1 MPATIQK
8 ILKPT
13 KYRAVDTSTSTQI
26 ISQNLVTNGDFA
38 SDITGWDA
46 VDVGDG
52 ETAPRFDANDGVS
65 NGGCCEILVTDGG
78 YIGIKQNIPFIAGR
92 KYRVSVSAKAA
103 SGDNGKK
110 FRFMDN
116 GSSSVSALH
125 STKNNKHALTES
137 HATYTSEWTADENSD
152 RIYIVRESTGT
163 FEFFVDNIEIV
174 EIESF
179 SNNNHG
185 QIYSGRGLEF
195 DGVSDYAEIPD
206 VDAAKP
212 TDNFTIA
219 CWVNIASTSG
229 TWKTIYGKSSFG
241 SGIWFA
247 IDTSEHLVCGIKD
260 VVHYTNFK
268 TVSGSIPINTWV
280 RCVVTYERTGTTCKG
295 VIYLNGVAVELN
307 SGGYEINE
315 SSTGVTATSAGHT
328 NDSYRLGLSNTYYM
342 DGKMSDFQMWHATW
356 SESDVLYDYLNPESL
371 VLNNGSTSLTES
383 NLKLWYP
390 MQDGHSRGEQTFI
403 MDGANTGL
411 GEELISD
418 ISASAWTKGTAGGST
433 VSSTITDN
441 SDGSVTFETAETSDW
456 QTVSIP
462 IVNEQ
467 GVSYKVSITGESLA
481 ETDGDSNDKFYW
493 RFGNTYNDGHSTD
506 SFNTSFKISEGAHTK
521 TLYFESAESNNPAF
535 LVGMFKKASDTV
547 HKFRL
552 DSVSIKAVNQKHH
565 ATTLFT
571 SPTELWDGADNST
584 TNWDATSPASVT
596 ASADCLKIIT
606 GHSSTGPNIDLR
618 DSKDLTTDL
627 TIGRTYRITG
637 QGASDVAGNAVTMQA
652 NISGTDQNSN
662 SITVNNILS
671 NGNFETGS
679 GADGAGYNFD
689 NWIEQDTGAGEIAS
703 DASNQHNGSRCVKLT
718 TSTDGVNVYQTISS
732 GITAGD
738 KYLLTYWSKNEH
750 ASSGSSVRHKVY
762 DNTAGADIVAT
773 ANSGNETTGWVQT
786 AVQFTIPANCTSIFI
801 SFNSP
806 SSNYY
811 VLVDDVVCTKF
822 VDFTLDFRAD
832 STTTNELRAV
842 NMHGAN
848 ESVQRNFETLTLGT
862 STDNWL
868 SDAQDDSLQ
877 SVLTL
882 SSQTDVNNETT
893 NVMKVAFTDSATVGY
908 ATYKKT
914 DYIVGEKYYM
924 RVKAK
929 DIDGTGI
936 TGVQCFASESIGGE
950 TESGTAV
957 NPASDGV
964 NDWDT
969 VNGNFTA
976 TNSTMYI
983 NIKITGANTADYV
996 FLDDFIIMHQERVWI
1011 DDISVKEIGIASG
1024 WTNADQQLDIPQLA
1038 LQSYSQL
1045 AWFLGSGSGEGATL
1059 DSAITTGTNNWSMS
1073 FWIFKQENNENFDFF
1088 MGNSTTLNFAFDNN
1102 SNRKLYYRDQDENYH
1117 SISDAAI
1124 PDNEWVH
1131 IVITVI
1137 GNTSMTAYVN
1147 GQAQDTDTGMNGTS
1161 LYLTRFMTGYAA
1173 NQYETLGCIN
1183 EIAYFANRAI
1193 GESNV
1198 QQLYNGGKAYD
1209 ARNITDGNYL
1219 THYWRNNG
1227 LAEWKDLVGT
1237 NDINVNSTTT
1247 LLLPAGVDPS
1257 RDNQG
1262 FVINRQKD
1270 TNTLNF
1276 PTAEAS
1282 SPASLADNYVNV
1294 EASEGL
1300 NNLFSDGGSVSC
1312 WIYPFGNGESD
1323 LGRIFAHGGNYLA
1336 TGSAHTDNTIHLTFE
1351 ADWSTTNG
1359 VWSTSS
1365 RFVSLF
1371 EWTHVLITYNGSATG
1386 NHPII
1391 YINGSKKTVG
1401 SGLASPSSTPAGSLT
1416 AVTGSF
1422 LLGNNGSFIRQY
1434 DGKLDDVLVYSDII
1448 DDNEAIRI
1456 YNAGK
1461 RNHRNP
1467 AS

>member
-1 MPATIQK
+1 

-78 YIGIKQNIPFIAGR
+78 YIGIKQTIPFIAGR

-116 GSSSVSALH
+116 GSSSVSALQ
-125 STKNNKHALTES
+125 SSKNNKHALTES

-185 QIYSGRGLEF
+185 QIYSGRALEF
-195 DGVSDYAEIPD
+195 DGVSDHLTFDTTGDLE
-206 VDAAKP
+206 
-212 TDNFTIA
+212 TFTIA
-219 CWVNIASTSG
+219 QWINSASFTTINSLFSGGQAGLYPCIKSG
-229 TWKTIYGKSSFG
+229 TPGYTYWYNGSSWMQG
-241 SGIWFA
+241 TKA
-247 IDTSEHLVCGIKD
+247 LQL
-260 VVHYTNFK
+260 
-268 TVSGSIPINTWV
+268 NTWYRLV
-280 RCVVTYERTGTTCKG
+280 YVFEKNGSAGNYTVY
-295 VIYLNGVAVELN
+295 INGVKDIDE
-307 SGGYEINE
+307 
-315 SSTGVTATSAGHT
+315 TGVGSYTTGKFDEFGALNADDRLLDGMASDAQIWNTAWT
-328 NDSYRLGLSNTYYM
+328 
-342 DGKMSDFQMWHATW
+342 Q
-356 SESDVLYDYLNPESL
+356 SDVTYDYLNPESL
-371 VLNNGSTSLTES
+371 ALNNSGTSLKES
-383 NLKLWYP
+383 NLLRWFP

-418 ISASAWTKGTAGGST
+418 ISASAWTILDVDGGAAD
-433 VSSTITDN
+433 SSTSATDSN
-441 SDGSVTFETAETSDW
+441 GSVIFETAEASNW
-456 QTVSIP
+456 QTVAIP
-462 IVNEQ
+462 FTNEVNTT
-467 GVSYKVSITGESLA
+467 YKISITGEALA
-481 ETDGDSNDKFYW
+481 HTNSDLDNDDKFYW
-493 RFGNTYNDGHSTD
+493 RVGGSANNGHNTDNV
-506 SFNTSFKISEGAHTK
+506 NTSWMISEGTHTETK
-521 TLYFESAESNNPAF
+521 YFKSNESTGNAYF
-535 LVGMFKKASDTV
+535 IGMFKKASDVV

-552 DSVSIKAVNQKHH
+552 DSVSIKAVNNKHH

-703 DASNQHNGSRCVKLT
+703 DTSNQHNGSRCVKLT

-832 STTTNELRAV
+832 STTANELRAV

-882 SSQTDVNNETT
+882 SSQTDVNDETT

-1024 WTNADQQLDIPQLA
+1024 WTNADQQLDIPQPA
-1038 LQSYSQL
+1038 LQSYNQL
-1045 AWFLGSGSGEGATL
+1045 AWFLGSGSGECATL
-1059 DSAITTGTNNWSMS
+1059 DSSITTGTTNWSMS
-1073 FWIFKQENNENFDFF
+1073 FWIFKQENNEHFDFF
-1088 MGNSTTLNFAFDNN
+1088 MGTSTTLNFAFDNN
-1102 SNRKLYYRDQDENYH
+1102 SNRKLYYRDQDGNYH

-1124 PDNEWVH
+1124 PDNKWVH

-1161 LYLTRFMTGYAA
+1161 LYLTRFMTGYSTGI
-1173 NQYETLGCIN
+1173 YETLGCIN

-1198 QQLYNGGKAYD
+1198 QELYNGGKAYD

-1227 LAEWKDLVGT
+1227 LAEWKDLKGS

-1247 LLLPAGVDPS
+1247 LLLPAGVDSS

-1262 FVINRQKD
+1262 FVINREKD
-1270 TNTLNF
+1270 TNSLNF

-1371 EWTHVLITYNGSATG
+1371 EWTHLLITYNGSATG

-1456 YNAGK
+1456 YKAGK
-1461 RNHRNP
+1461 RSHR
-1467 AS
+1467 

>member
-78 YIGIKQNIPFIAGR
+78 YIGIKQTIPFIAGR

-116 GSSSVSALH
+116 GSSSVSALQ
-125 STKNNKHALTES
+125 SSKNNKHALTES

-185 QIYSGRGLEF
+185 QIYSGRALEF
-195 DGVSDYAEIPD
+195 DGVSDHLTFDTTGDLE
-206 VDAAKP
+206 
-212 TDNFTIA
+212 TFTIA
-219 CWVNIASTSG
+219 QWINSASFTTINSLFSGGQAGLYPCIKSG
-229 TWKTIYGKSSFG
+229 TPGYTYWYNGSSWMQG
-241 SGIWFA
+241 TKA
-247 IDTSEHLVCGIKD
+247 LQL
-260 VVHYTNFK
+260 
-268 TVSGSIPINTWV
+268 NTWYRLV
-280 RCVVTYERTGTTCKG
+280 YVFEKNGSAGNYTVY
-295 VIYLNGVAVELN
+295 INGVKDIDE
-307 SGGYEINE
+307 
-315 SSTGVTATSAGHT
+315 TGVGSYTTGKFDEFGALNADDRLLDGMASDAQIWNTAWT
-328 NDSYRLGLSNTYYM
+328 
-342 DGKMSDFQMWHATW
+342 Q
-356 SESDVLYDYLNPESL
+356 SDVTYDYLNPESL
-371 VLNNGSTSLTES
+371 ALNNSGTSLKES
-383 NLKLWYP
+383 NLLRWFP

-418 ISASAWTKGTAGGST
+418 ISASAWTILDVDGGAAD
-433 VSSTITDN
+433 SSTSATDSN
-441 SDGSVTFETAETSDW
+441 GSVIFETAEASNW
-456 QTVSIP
+456 QTVAIP
-462 IVNEQ
+462 FTNEVNTT
-467 GVSYKVSITGESLA
+467 YKISITGEALA
-481 ETDGDSNDKFYW
+481 HTNSDLDNDDKFYW
-493 RFGNTYNDGHSTD
+493 RVGGSANNGHNTDNV
-506 SFNTSFKISEGAHTK
+506 NTSWMISEGTHTETK
-521 TLYFESAESNNPAF
+521 YFKSNESTGNAYF
-535 LVGMFKKASDTV
+535 IGMFKKASDVV

-552 DSVSIKAVNQKHH
+552 DSVSIKAVNNKHH

-703 DASNQHNGSRCVKLT
+703 DTSNQHNGSRCVKLT

-832 STTTNELRAV
+832 STTANELRAV

-882 SSQTDVNNETT
+882 SSQTDVNDETT

-1024 WTNADQQLDIPQLA
+1024 WTNADQQLDIPQPA
-1038 LQSYSQL
+1038 LQSYNQL
-1045 AWFLGSGSGEGATL
+1045 AWFLGSGSGECATL
-1059 DSAITTGTNNWSMS
+1059 DSSITTGTTNWSMS
-1073 FWIFKQENNENFDFF
+1073 FWIFKQENNEHFDFF
-1088 MGNSTTLNFAFDNN
+1088 MGTSTTLNFAFDNN
-1102 SNRKLYYRDQDENYH
+1102 SNRKLYYRDQDGNYH

-1124 PDNEWVH
+1124 PDNKWVH

-1161 LYLTRFMTGYAA
+1161 LYLTRFMTGYSTGI
-1173 NQYETLGCIN
+1173 YETLGCIN

-1198 QQLYNGGKAYD
+1198 QELYNGGKAYD

-1227 LAEWKDLVGT
+1227 LAEWKDLKGS

-1247 LLLPAGVDPS
+1247 LLLPAGVDSS

-1262 FVINRQKD
+1262 FVINREKD
-1270 TNTLNF
+1270 TNSLNF

-1371 EWTHVLITYNGSATG
+1371 EWTHLLITYNGSATG

-1401 SGLASPSSTPAGSLT
+1401 SGLASPSSTPAGSLN

-1456 YNAGK
+1456 YKAGK
-1461 RNHRNP
+1461 RSHR
-1467 AS
+1467 

>member
-78 YIGIKQNIPFIAGR
+78 YIGIKQTIPFIAGR

-116 GSSSVSALH
+116 GSSSVSALQ
-125 STKNNKHALTES
+125 SSKNNKHALTES

-185 QIYSGRGLEF
+185 QIYSGRALEF
-195 DGVSDYAEIPD
+195 DGVSDHLTFDTTGDLE
-206 VDAAKP
+206 
-212 TDNFTIA
+212 TFTIA
-219 CWVNIASTSG
+219 QWINSASFTTINSLFSGGQAGLYPCIKSG
-229 TWKTIYGKSSFG
+229 TPGYTYWYNGSSWMQG
-241 SGIWFA
+241 TKA
-247 IDTSEHLVCGIKD
+247 LQL
-260 VVHYTNFK
+260 
-268 TVSGSIPINTWV
+268 NTWYRLV
-280 RCVVTYERTGTTCKG
+280 YVFEKNGSAGNYTVY
-295 VIYLNGVAVELN
+295 INGVKDIDE
-307 SGGYEINE
+307 
-315 SSTGVTATSAGHT
+315 TGVGSYTTGKFDEFGALNADDRLLDGMASDAQIWNTAWT
-328 NDSYRLGLSNTYYM
+328 
-342 DGKMSDFQMWHATW
+342 Q
-356 SESDVLYDYLNPESL
+356 SDVTYDYLNPESL
-371 VLNNGSTSLTES
+371 ALNNSGTSLKES
-383 NLKLWYP
+383 NLLRWFP

-418 ISASAWTKGTAGGST
+418 ISASAWTILDVDGGAAD
-433 VSSTITDN
+433 SSTSATDSN
-441 SDGSVTFETAETSDW
+441 GSVIFETAEASNW
-456 QTVSIP
+456 QTVAIP
-462 IVNEQ
+462 FTNEVNTT
-467 GVSYKVSITGESLA
+467 YKISITGEALA
-481 ETDGDSNDKFYW
+481 HTNSDLDNDDKFYW
-493 RFGNTYNDGHSTD
+493 RVGGSANNGHNTDNV
-506 SFNTSFKISEGAHTK
+506 NTSWMISEGTHTETK
-521 TLYFESAESNNPAF
+521 YFKSNESTGNAYF
-535 LVGMFKKASDTV
+535 IGMFKKASDVV

-552 DSVSIKAVNQKHH
+552 DSVSIKAVNNKHH

-703 DASNQHNGSRCVKLT
+703 DTSNQHNGSRCVKLT

-832 STTTNELRAV
+832 STTANELRAV

-882 SSQTDVNNETT
+882 SSQTDVNDETT

-1024 WTNADQQLDIPQLA
+1024 WTNADQQLDIPQPA
-1038 LQSYSQL
+1038 LQSYNQL
-1045 AWFLGSGSGEGATL
+1045 AWFLGSGSGECATL
-1059 DSAITTGTNNWSMS
+1059 DSSITTGTTNWSMS
-1073 FWIFKQENNENFDFF
+1073 FWIFKQENNEHFDFF
-1088 MGNSTTLNFAFDNN
+1088 MGTSTTLNFAFDNN
-1102 SNRKLYYRDQDENYH
+1102 SNRKLYYRDQDGNYH

-1124 PDNEWVH
+1124 PDNKWVH

-1161 LYLTRFMTGYAA
+1161 LYLTRFMTGYSTGI
-1173 NQYETLGCIN
+1173 YETLGCIN

-1198 QQLYNGGKAYD
+1198 QELYNGGKAYD

-1227 LAEWKDLVGT
+1227 LAEWKDLKGS

-1247 LLLPAGVDPS
+1247 LLLPAGVDSS

-1262 FVINRQKD
+1262 FVINREKD
-1270 TNTLNF
+1270 TNSLNF

-1371 EWTHVLITYNGSATG
+1371 EWTHLLITYNGSATG

-1456 YNAGK
+1456 YKAGK
-1461 RNHRNP
+1461 RSHR
-1467 AS
+1467 